1 MNTFDVL
8 NLIGGVCLFLFGM
21 TLMGQALER
30 RAGNGLKIL
39 LGKLTTNKVAGFLTG
54 LGVTAVIQSSSATTV
69 MVVGFVNS
77 GLMTLRQSINV
88 IMGANIGTTVTA
100 WILSLAGIDSKN
112 FFVSLLK
119 PSSFTPVLALIG
131 IIFLMFSKNSARKD
145 TGMILLSFAT
155 LMFGME
161 TMSSSVSG
169 LRNVPEFQR
178 LFLTFTNPILGT
190 LAGTILT
197 VIIQSSSAS
206 VGILQALASTG
217 AVSYGAA
224 IPIIMGQNIGTCI
237 SAALAAVGASKDA
250 KRAACIHFLFNLLSA
265 VLLLPVYLTV
275 YNLAGWTF
283 GMEMVDPVEIALINT
298 VYKLI
303 SVIIFMPLSKLLV
316 AISRKLVRD
325 GAEDAVLLDERLL
338 ATPSVAL
345 EQCLNVERDMAELA
359 SNGVRAAMEQFTD
372 YNEKTAEKIESWE
385 NKVDEYEDKLGSYL
399 VKLSSCELLRRD
411 AVRVSQLLR
420 CLSDFE
426 RVSDHSVTI
435 LRSAGE
441 LREKKISFSPAAE
454 AELKVAFAATD
465 ELLEKTNAA
474 FCRGDSQAAVEVE
487 PLCKVISALCE
498 KIRAAHVER
507 LTKGE
512 CTIETGFVLVDILT
526 ALERIGGHASNI
538 AGCVLEIGKQE
549 LDLHEYLHLVRHG
562 TEYERRYADYE
573 KKYTLE

>member
-1 MNTFDVL
+1 MDIFDGL
-8 NLIGGVCLFLFGM
+8 TLIGGLALFLFGM
-21 TLMGQALER
+21 NLMGGALEK
-30 RAGNGLKIL
+30 RAGHRLKTLLRNVTAKPLAGLT
-39 LGKLTTNKVAGFLTG
+39 LGT
-54 LGVTAVIQSSSATTV
+54 GVTALMQSSSLTTV

-77 GLMTLRQSINV
+77 GLMSLLQSVPI
-88 IMGANIGTTVTA
+88 ILGANLGAASTP
-100 WILSLAGIDSKN
+100 WILSLSG
-112 FFVSLLK
+112 VSGGSFILHLLK
-119 PSSFTPVLALIG
+119 PSTFTPVLALIG
-131 IIFLMFSKNSARKD
+131 VVMHNFSKSTRRKE
-145 TGMILLSFAT
+145 TGLILLGFAV
-155 LMFGME
+155 LMYGME
-161 TMSSSVSG
+161 IMSGSVAG
-169 LRNVPEFQR
+169 LRTDPA
-178 LFLTFTNPILGT
+178 FTGIVAAVSNPVVGIVVGAL
-190 LAGTILT
+190 IT
-197 VIIQSSSAS
+197 VVIQSSSAS
-206 VGILQALASTG
+206 IGILMALSATG
-217 AVSYGAA
+217 GIPINAA